1 MKMKVVL
8 VTGIIVLGLS
18 SVAYNQRLPD
28 GPARQCL
35 TDLFI
40 TVPNL
45 LQCLFEGNSINV
57 SSWENI
63 YIHEY

>member
-1 MKMKVVL
+1 MKMKVIL
-8 VTGIIVLGLS
+8 VTAIIVLGLS
-18 SVAYNQRLPD
+18 SVSYNQRLPD

-35 TDLFI
+35 TDLFG
-40 TVPNL
+40 TVSNL
-45 LQCLFEGNSINV
+45 GQCLSEGASINV